1 MLRSCTPLPP
11 ECRKLKILQNFEFR
25 KSTYERPHQKW
36 VCGRLSTGEP
46 CRIGPDGRGRCQ
58 ANFACVPAKFGDT
71 WSCRRPESAGGPCAS
86 GPGPDGTCCNPIPRC
101 EPTLSLDARRGRA
114 VLWFV
119 TIAIGFLALIFSY
132 PLESVVLT
140 PGPLTASHSS
150 LSNCS
155 ACHSN
160 VEEGQFGWLHSIFA
174 ETKPGEMS
182 SACLQCHQMSTAAL
196 NPHGLAL
203 DELEKRTKGLHEI
216 AAASTQPFS
225 LKARDALFPREDV
238 KLDTKYC
245 ATCHKEHNGVR
256 FPLADLSNAQCQSCH
271 AVQFSSFTDGHPKF
285 DTYPF
290 NRRTRIIFDH
300 NSHFKTHFPAEAEK
314 LGASVSVFGDK
325 ASGNKLGKCGNC
337 HVPGAGA
344 RQMIVKTFEET
355 CASCHLGQ
363 IVGTEQSAGPSGIP
377 LFSLPGLD
385 LDTLRERQA
394 EIGEWPEGALDYGTK
409 ASPLLNL
416 LLGAD
421 EEGRN
426 LMRDLKMIDLLDLR
440 DASDGDIDK
449 VIRFVWSVKGLL
461 YTLSAEKISDSYLVK
476 TFLAELNREGVD
488 RGLLAELAGSIPR
501 DVWVGA
507 QRDWLPNLQE
517 EIARKRKGLAV
528 PMPAVEPEPLQP
540 PSDAA
545 TTGDEIPPS
554 GEQPDILEA
563 LEEDSDG
570 ILPAEDEKANSTD
583 GEEILAEDTESILA
597 DDDADAGSD
606 ILASDDEEAD
616 GDILGEDDTS
626 GELDTGDLLN
636 TSGDDKSD
644 DGTAEKEAEATPLA
658 LVDAEQWAE
667 LGGWYRLNYE
677 IRYKPVN
684 HKDSFL
690 RAWLNFAGH
699 LYGKA
704 YESLADPV
712 FKLLSSDTAPG
723 RCATC
728 HSIDISPTKSLW
740 VNWAPLSVSD
750 VRQQFTRFSHE
761 PHFSIMDDRGCLTC
775 HSRDPEAQSQATYK
789 QLDPAKFNS
798 NFKAVDR
805 ELCRSCH
812 TDVIA
817 GQDCQLCH
825 VYHVNTIN
833 TRHMATTTANE

>member
-1 MLRSCTPLPP
+1 MA
-11 ECRKLKILQNFEFR
+11 
-25 KSTYERPHQKW
+25 
-36 VCGRLSTGEP
+36 TGEP

-58 ANFACVPAKFGDT
+58 ANFTCVPAKFGDT
-71 WSCRRPESAGGPCAS
+71 WQCRRPESVGGPCDS

-101 EPTLSLDARRGRA
+101 EPTLSLDARRGRV

-119 TIAIGFLALIFSY
+119 TIAIGFVALIVSY
-132 PLESVVLT
+132 PLASVVLT

-160 VEEGQFGWLHSIFA
+160 VEDSQFGWLHSIFA
-174 ETKPGEMS
+174 ETNPGETS
-182 SACLQCHQMSTAAL
+182 TACLQCHQMSTEAL

-203 DELEKRTKGLHEI
+203 NELEKKTKDLQKI
-216 AAASTQPFS
+216 ATVSTRPFS
-225 LKARDALFPREDV
+225 LEVRDALFPREDV

-245 ATCHKEHNGVR
+245 ATCHKEHNGER
-256 FPLADLSNAQCQSCH
+256 FPLGDLSNAQCQSCH
-271 AVQFSSFTDGHPKF
+271 AVQFTSFSDGHPKF

-314 LGASVSVFGDK
+314 LDASVSVFGDK

-337 HVPGAGA
+337 HVPGPGA
-344 RQMIVKTFEET
+344 RQMITKPFEET
-355 CASCHLGQ
+355 CAACHLGQ

-394 EIGEWPEGALDYGTK
+394 EIGQWPEGALDYGTK

-421 EEGRN
+421 EDGRN
-426 LMRDLKMIDLLDLR
+426 LMRGLEKVDLLDLR
-440 DASDGDIDK
+440 EASDGDIDK
-449 VIRFVWSVKGLL
+449 VIRFVWSVKDLL

-476 TFLAELNREGVD
+476 TFIAELNREGVD
-488 RGLLAELAGSIPR
+488 RGLLAELTGSIPR

-507 QRDWLPNLQE
+507 QREWLPNLQE
-517 EIARKRKGLAV
+517 EIAKKRNGQAV
-528 PMPAVEPEPLQP
+528 PMPDIEPEPAQQP
-540 PSDAA
+540 PDIS
-545 TTGDEIPPS
+545 TTGDEVPPS
-554 GEQPDILEA
+554 GEQTDILET
-563 LEEDSDG
+563 LEDDGDG
-570 ILPAEDEKANSTD
+570 ILSGENENANPADE
-583 GEEILAEDTESILA
+583 EEILFEDTESILG

-606 ILASDDEEAD
+606 ILASDDADAD
-616 GDILGEDDTS
+616 GDILGGDDTS
-626 GELDTGDLLN
+626 AELDAGDLLS
-636 TSGDDKSD
+636 TTGDDKV
-644 DGTAEKEAEATPLA
+644 GEEKKTEASSPEP
-658 LVDAEQWAE
+658 VDAEQWAE

-684 HKDSFL
+684 HADPFL
-690 RAWLNFAGH
+690 RAWLDFAGH
-699 LYGKA
+699 LYGKT
-704 YESLADPV
+704 YEPLADSV
-712 FKLLSSDTAPG
+712 FKLLTSDTAPG

-728 HSIDISPTKSLW
+728 HSIDISPTNSRW
-740 VNWAPLSVSD
+740 VNWTPMSVSD
-750 VRQQFTRFSHE
+750 VQQQFTRFSHE

-775 HSRDPEAQSQATYK
+775 HSRDPEVQYQSTYK
-789 QLDPAKFNS
+789 QLDPSKFKS
-798 NFKAVDR
+798 NFKAVDQ

-812 TDVIA
+812 SDVIA

-825 VYHVNTIN
+825 VYHVNAIN